1 MANTVC
7 GRIHLKGESF
17 GAEYLIRQI
26 KEPCLGSRL
35 ASLSL
40 TGCCL
45 GRGHRSVNDL
55 AGGLRQCSSLTR
67 LELVW
72 TSIESQDLKIIAK
85 ALWRSDTEIE
95 LEHLSLAG
103 NNFWSAD
110 SLIGICTS
118 RLKTLNVSRL
128 PCQVTKGIAYSVD
141 AGDAVRAR
149 FASSIGRGILPRCPM
164 LTHLD
169 ISCRYLGLEGSL
181 SIAHGLSRLP
191 LLSTLYLV
199 GVAWDATEVAPIL
212 DTIPLLKQLTALRLS
227 GKPPPKD
234 AAFGRIITCC
244 TRLSS
249 LELAGVVPPWGGG
262 LSSALSDEKVA
273 GRARGRK
280 LERLH
285 VTASGLQGV
294 AVSSLMSSLQVRTYM
309 MARTLSP
316 EL

>member
-7 GRIHLKGESF
+7 GSIHLEGESF
-17 GAEYLIRQI
+17 GAEYMIRQI
-26 KEPCLGSRL
+26 KEPCLGNRL

-40 TGCCL
+40 TGCCM
-45 GRGHRSVNDL
+45 GCFHRDVSDL

-72 TSIESQDLKIIAK
+72 SSIENQDVEIIAK
-85 ALWRSDTEIE
+85 ALRDTHIE

-128 PCQVTKGIAYSVD
+128 PCQVIKGASYSAD
-141 AGDAVRAR
+141 AGDAVRAH
-149 FASSIGRGILPRCPM
+149 FASSIGRGILPKCPM

-181 SIAHGLSRLP
+181 SIAHGLSCLP
-191 LLSTLYLV
+191 LLSTLHLV
-199 GVAWDATEVAPIL
+199 GVAWDAPEVAPIL
-212 DTIPLLKQLTALRLS
+212 DNIPLLTQLMALRLS
-227 GKPPPKD
+227 GKPPAED

-249 LELAGVVPPWGGG
+249 LELAGVVPSWGGG
-262 LSSALSDEKVA
+262 IPSALSEERVA
-273 GRARGRK
+273 RRAKGRK

-285 VTASGLQGV
+285 VTASGLQGS
-294 AVSSLMSSLQVRTYM
+294 AVSSLMSSLQVWI
-309 MARTLSP
+309 
-316 EL
+316 ELANNLNPGP